1 MKVLKYPVIPI
12 TLLLATG
19 IAVSAYT
26 NPNLVDLYIC
36 TAVAFIG
43 FIITYWFSFKTLLPK
58 PYFTISTGIL
68 TFFIGMLVFSFHYP
82 PNHATHYTHLLTT
95 EDTPLMIKGYISER
109 IKPNDFN
116 EKYYFKIQSVN
127 KKHATGKLLV
137 TVPIDDDGSL
147 LRAGD
152 VMVIYAVPQPITKI
166 GNPHQ
171 FDYAAYMKKQNVF
184 HQIKLKD
191 NYIAA
196 GQIKNF
202 DYYTESFR
210 NTLINSFDQHGYSPE
225 VMNVIKALLLGQR
238 QDMDKDINQDYIDAG
253 VIHILAISG
262 LHIGILFYVL
272 NLLLKPLNH
281 FSKNG
286 KLLQLL
292 IILAFLWS
300 FAIIAGLSASVVRAV
315 VMFSFVSIGLYF
327 NRNANT
333 FNSIAVS
340 MLALLLVK
348 PAFLF
353 DVGFQLSYA
362 AVFAIVWMQPLYRK
376 IKISKYKA
384 VNYFADIVV
393 ISLVAQMGVLPLS
406 LYYFN
411 QFPMLFPVAN
421 IVAIPLVTLALIIG
435 ITVLAFNFIYTDL
448 ALLIGKV
455 LGLLIEFMNDFI
467 NWIASY
473 KNFVIKDIPF
483 TLLLMLSLYTIIAFG
498 VLWSFNKQY
507 KRLIALLCA
516 VLSFQLIYTTT
527 KWQADNSEAFVI
539 FNNYN
544 HSLTAHKQHNAI
556 TFYTNDSLAQEN
568 RNIKA
573 FAKGCFTDSIAILP
587 LQNTIWF
594 KQNKILVIDSI
605 AAYNNTIQPD
615 VLILTH
621 SAKINL
627 ERLLDSLSP
636 KVIIADATNYKSYVA
651 RWEATCRKKKIP
663 FHATAEKGSY
673 IIE

>member
-1 MKVLKYPVIPI
+1 MKILKYPVIPI
-12 TLLLATG
+12 TLLLAAG

-26 NPNLVDLYIC
+26 NLTAVVLYSC
-36 TAVAFIG
+36 TAVAFIF

-58 PYFTISTGIL
+58 PYFAVSTGLLAFFVGML
-68 TFFIGMLVFSFHYP
+68 TFSLHYP
-82 PNHATHYTHLLTT
+82 PNQATHYTLLLTT
-95 EDTPLMIKGYISER
+95 EETPLIKGYISER

-127 KKHATGKLLV
+127 KQHATGKLLV
-137 TVPIDDDGSL
+137 TVPKNDDDSFL
-147 LRAGD
+147 NAGD
-152 VMVIYAVPQPITKI
+152 VMIIHAMPKPITKI

-171 FDYAAYMKKQNVF
+171 FDYAAYMKKQHVF

-191 NYIAA
+191 NYIVT
-196 GQIKNF
+196 GQVKNF
-202 DYYTESFR
+202 DYYTEHFR
-210 NTLINSFDQHGYSPE
+210 NILINSFEKHNYSPT
-225 VMNVIKALLLGQR
+225 VMNVVKALLLGQR

-253 VIHILAISG
+253 VVHILAISG
-262 LHIGILFYVL
+262 LHIGILFYIL
-272 NLLLKPLNH
+272 SLLLKPLNH
-281 FSKNG
+281 FSKRG

-292 IILAFLWS
+292 ITLAFLWS
-300 FAIIAGLSASVVRAV
+300 FAIIAGLSASIVRAV

-384 VNYFADIVV
+384 INYFIDIVI

-411 QFPMLFPVAN
+411 QFPMLFPIAN
-421 IVAIPLVTLALIIG
+421 IFAIPLVTVILIIG
-435 ITVLAFNFIYTDL
+435 IIVLALNFIYSDL
-448 ALLIGKV
+448 ALLVGKV
-455 LGLLIEFMNDFI
+455 LGSLIEFMNSFI
-467 NWIASY
+467 NWIASF
-473 KNFVIKDIPF
+473 KTFVIKDIPF
-483 TLLLMLSLYTIIAFG
+483 TLLLTISLYTIIAFG
-498 VLWSFNKQY
+498 VLWSFKKEY
-507 KRLIALLCA
+507 KRMVALLCA
-516 VLSFQLIYTTT
+516 IVLFQIIYTTT
-527 KWQADNSEAFVI
+527 KWQADSSEAFVV

-544 HSLTAHKQHNAI
+544 HSLAAHKQHNTI
-556 TFYTNDSLAQEN
+556 TFYTNDSLAPEN

-573 FAKGCFTDSIAILP
+573 YAKGSFTDSIAILP
-587 LQNTIWF
+587 LQNTLWF
-594 KQNKILVIDSI
+594 KQNKILVIDSLGVYSNEI
-605 AAYNNTIQPD
+605 TPD
-615 VLILTH
+615 ILLLTH
-621 SAKINL
+621 SPKINL
-627 ERLLDSLSP
+627 ERLLDTLSP
-636 KVIIADATNYKSYVA
+636 KSIIADATNYKSYIA

-673 IIE
+673 IIK